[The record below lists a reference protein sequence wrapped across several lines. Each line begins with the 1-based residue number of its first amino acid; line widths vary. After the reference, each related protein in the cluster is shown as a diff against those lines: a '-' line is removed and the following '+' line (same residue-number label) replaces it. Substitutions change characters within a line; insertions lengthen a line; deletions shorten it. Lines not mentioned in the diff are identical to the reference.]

1 MQHFNKH
8 NKHLSKHLNKHVN
21 SLSTTCQQHVNEHL
35 NNMSTN
41 ISTNMSTTCQ
51 RTHGGNDECGMPGK
65 SLDTSAIGQVGVL
78 SLVTM
83 FWWYFHHG
91 YRLGY
96 KSTFQRC
103 YSATVP
109 RLSTCHPQQVKLYT
123 PHNESQSLRSKEA
136 AVNSENPQLG

>member
-1 MQHFNKH
+1 MKFENVTSQHTFQQCQQ
-8 NKHLSKHLNKHVN
+8 HVN
-21 SLSTTCQQHVNEHL
+21 KQVNNMSTNRSTTCQQPY
-35 NNMSTN
+35 
-41 ISTNMSTTCQ
+41 
-51 RTHGGNDECGMPGK
+51 GGNYECGMVGK
-65 SLDTSAIGQVGVL
+65 SPDTSAIGQVGVL

-91 YRLGY
+91 YGLGY
-96 KSTFQRC
+96 KTTFQRC

-123 PHNESQSLRSKEA
+123 PHTESQSLRCKET